1 MNSFT
6 IFVSSALMP
15 KQLWMPL
22 PGKNVLGCMLE
33 AIYHCIDC
41 TLYQMYIGTLFQN
54 NGQHKLVMTNKL
66 GDYKAN

>member
-6 IFVSSALMP
+6 IFMSSALMP

-22 PGKNVLGCMLE
+22 PGKKVLGCMLE

-41 TLYQMYIGTLFQN
+41 TLYQMYIGTLFQL
-54 NGQHKLVMTNKL
+54 K
-66 GDYKAN
+66 